1 MKPNL
6 LEKSLIVRNVLN
18 KRKKAHSV
26 VVGVAVGKESYFARL
41 VELMNKTQ
49 SILALLLRS
58 LPVSDGSASP
68 SPLKPIL

>member
-41 VELMNKTQ
+41 VELMNKT
-49 SILALLLRS
+49 
-58 LPVSDGSASP
+58 
-68 SPLKPIL
+68 